1 LQTQLRP
8 SQKKKRNL
16 YLRCRCPP
24 VRPSS
29 MASSSPPVRP
39 WADLQHDLLVM
50 IMSRVGLPDLLSGGA
65 TRACSAWR
73 ASARDPLV
81 WRRVDLRDWAVLTS
95 ARRRLAAGDGEAA
108 AAGRGRVP
116 LQAALCSVLEIVVR
130 RAAGRMEALLLPEF
144 ADEEHLLFLAQ
155 RNPNLHYFSLPATCI
170 TYDQFRK
177 AIDKLQFLKGMAVD
191 EGLINHDVLS
201 HVHQCCPDFLE
212 LKVFAL
218 YVDEEMASII
228 CNSLPRLKKLEIP
241 NSDMSC
247 AAIIKFLDCLEELEY
262 LDISGYETSAI
273 SSAVLQKASRLNIFI
288 WNSKFELGEFTD
300 CSNCGEHCINPQEPC
315 KCVMEHRVMDWLAG
329 PSQPS

>member
-1 LQTQLRP
+1 
-8 SQKKKRNL
+8 
-16 YLRCRCPP
+16 
-24 VRPSS
+24 

>member
-1 LQTQLRP
+1 
-8 SQKKKRNL
+8 
-16 YLRCRCPP
+16 
-24 VRPSS
+24 

-155 RNPNLHYFSLPATCI
+155 R
-170 TYDQFRK
+170 
-177 AIDKLQFLKGMAVD
+177 
-191 EGLINHDVLS
+191 
-201 HVHQCCPDFLE
+201 
-212 LKVFAL
+212 
-218 YVDEEMASII
+218 
-228 CNSLPRLKKLEIP
+228 
-241 NSDMSC
+241 
-247 AAIIKFLDCLEELEY
+247 
-262 LDISGYETSAI
+262 
-273 SSAVLQKASRLNIFI
+273 
-288 WNSKFELGEFTD
+288 
-300 CSNCGEHCINPQEPC
+300 
-315 KCVMEHRVMDWLAG
+315 
-329 PSQPS
+329 

>member
-1 LQTQLRP
+1 
-8 SQKKKRNL
+8 
-16 YLRCRCPP
+16 
-24 VRPSS
+24 
-29 MASSSPPVRP
+29 M
-39 WADLQHDLLVM
+39 
-50 IMSRVGLPDLLSGGA
+50 
-65 TRACSAWR
+65 
-73 ASARDPLV
+73 
-81 WRRVDLRDWAVLTS
+81 
-95 ARRRLAAGDGEAA
+95 
-108 AAGRGRVP
+108 
-116 LQAALCSVLEIVVR
+116 
-130 RAAGRMEALLLPEF
+130 
-144 ADEEHLLFLAQ
+144 LFFC
-155 RNPNLHYFSLPATCI
+155 RNPNLHYFILPATCI

>member
-1 LQTQLRP
+1 
-8 SQKKKRNL
+8 
-16 YLRCRCPP
+16 
-24 VRPSS
+24 

-191 EGLINHDVLS
+191 ESLINHDVLS

-300 CSNCGEHCINPQEPC
+300 CSNCGEHCINPQKPYASYGSSLKKTIKHANVLVSIKQNVDTYSLC
-315 KCVMEHRVMDWLAG
+315 
-329 PSQPS
+329 